1 LSTTFLDQTPPP
13 AAMWELPMT
22 DRPKSI
28 RVAAAQISPVFLDRE
43 ATVDKAIEYIALAAK
58 EGANL
63 IAFGE
68 AWLPGYPWWIYLV
81 SPIKGFPFA
90 QRLYENAVE
99 IPSRTTDRLCKAAR
113 DNNICVVIGL
123 TEKDRGS
130 LYLAQLFIDAGGSII
145 GHRRKLKPTHN
156 ERAVWGEGD
165 GSDIIVVKT
174 EFGNLGALNCWE
186 HLQPLTRFAMNYLN
200 EQIHVSAWPGFS
212 LYTGVMHSFSAE
224 ANLAA
229 SRSYALETQTF
240 VIHVGP
246 HTDADT
252 VAMLCEGDEHA
263 ASLLRVGGGYS
274 EIIDPNGKTIGGPL
288 EPDAEG
294 LVFADCDLSLIGA
307 ARMANDPAGH
317 YARADVTQLV
327 LNRSPRRAVVFR
339 DVVSP
344 GTTEPKEPEEER
356 SFLSI
361 VPPEPSAAG
370 L

>member
-1 LSTTFLDQTPPP
+1 
-13 AAMWELPMT
+13 MT
-22 DRPKSI
+22 DPVKSI

-43 ATVDKAIEYIALAAK
+43 ATVDKAIEHIAVAAK
-58 EGANL
+58 QGVNL

-90 QRLYENAVE
+90 QRLYKNAVE
-99 IPSRTTDRLCKAAR
+99 VPSHTTDRLCKAAR
-113 DNNICVVIGL
+113 DNGIYVVIGL

-130 LYLAQLFIDAGGSII
+130 LYLAQLFISPEGRII

-165 GSDIIVVKT
+165 GSDIIVIKT
-174 EFGNLGALNCWE
+174 DFGNVGALNCWE
-186 HLQPLTRFAMNYLN
+186 HLQPLTRFAMNHLN

-212 LYTGVMHSFSAE
+212 LYTGIIHSFSAE

-229 SRSYALETQTF
+229 SRSYALETQSF

-246 HTDADT
+246 HTDEAT
-252 VAMLCEGDEHA
+252 VAMLCDDEHS

-274 EIIDPNGKTIGGPL
+274 EIIDPNGRTIGGPL
-288 EPDAEG
+288 EPDTEG
-294 LVFADCDLSLIGA
+294 LVIADCDLSLIGA

-317 YARADVTQLV
+317 YARADVLQLV
-327 LNRSPRRAVVFR
+327 FNRSPRRAVIFR
-339 DVVSP
+339 DVDP
-344 GTTEPKEPEEER
+344 QDGPKEAAEPPTL
-356 SFLSI
+356 LS
-361 VPPEPSAAG
+361 VAPPEAHVAE